1 MKTAKL
7 LGISSVI
14 AVMLLLASCSAKEK
28 VIKVLLDKT
37 ANELNKTCPM
47 MVDSETRL
55 DNASVLPGNIF
66 QYNYT
71 IVNYVKDSL
80 DAGALQA
87 SIQPNMLN
95 QIKTNPDLKL
105 FRDNDVTLAY
115 NYVDKNGVFILK
127 LSFGPEDYK

>member
-1 MKTAKL
+1 MKTTKL
-7 LGISSVI
+7 LGVSSII
-14 AVMLLLASCSAKEK
+14 AIILLLASCSAKDT

-55 DNASVLPGNIF
+55 DNATSLPGNVF

-71 IVNYVKDSL
+71 IVNYIKDSL
-80 DAGALQA
+80 DVDALKA
-87 SIQPNMLN
+87 NLEPGILN
-95 QIKTNPDLKL
+95 QIKTNPELKL

-115 NYVDKNGVFILK
+115 SYADKNGVFLLK
-127 LSFGPEDYK
+127 MTFAPKDYK